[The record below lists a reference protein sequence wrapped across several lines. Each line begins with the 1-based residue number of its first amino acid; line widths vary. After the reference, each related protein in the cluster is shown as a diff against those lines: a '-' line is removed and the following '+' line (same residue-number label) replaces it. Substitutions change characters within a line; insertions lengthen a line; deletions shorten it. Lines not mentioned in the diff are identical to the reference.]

1 MEELTKIENLST
13 VNQIKRGQQSMS
25 CYLLLPC
32 SWVGVVQRRPMRD
45 RGDYGELD
53 IPACDPHA
61 VPNLLHQIIL
71 GQILFVDIPAPT
83 CQLIQFQCLLT
94 MI

>member
-1 MEELTKIENLST
+1 M
-13 VNQIKRGQQSMS
+13 
-25 CYLLLPC
+25 LLIAALFLGGSSPC
-32 SWVGVVQRRPMRD
+32 WPMRD

-83 CQLIQFQCLLT
+83 CQLNQFQYSLT